1 MKVFK
6 NEFIQCKNDKKIVQY
21 TKIIFQKVFFR
32 KCKKNSPY
40 SKLFERLS
48 LNI

>member
-21 TKIIFQKVFFR
+21 TKIIFQKVFFQKMQKQIPR
-32 KCKKNSPY
+32 TQNY
-40 SKLFERLS
+40 LS
-48 LNI
+48 D